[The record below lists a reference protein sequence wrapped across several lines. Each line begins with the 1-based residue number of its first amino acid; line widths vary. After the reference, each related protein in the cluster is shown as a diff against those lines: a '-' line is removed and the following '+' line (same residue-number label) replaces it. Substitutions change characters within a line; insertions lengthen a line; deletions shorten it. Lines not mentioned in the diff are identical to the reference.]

1 MEKPWMNAALSVEE
15 RTELLLSAM
24 TVNEKIAQ
32 ILNMKGYTLYN
43 RHGNTLEISQELID
57 FYKDQSEK
65 FIVVTECDDYEV
77 IHDFFHYGKK
87 LLKDSGSKQSEETSE
102 SQ

>member
-1 MEKPWMNAALSVEE
+1 MEKPWMNAALTAEA

-43 RHGNTLEISQELID
+43 R
-57 FYKDQSEK
+57 
-65 FIVVTECDDYEV
+65 
-77 IHDFFHYGKK
+77 
-87 LLKDSGSKQSEETSE
+87 
-102 SQ
+102 